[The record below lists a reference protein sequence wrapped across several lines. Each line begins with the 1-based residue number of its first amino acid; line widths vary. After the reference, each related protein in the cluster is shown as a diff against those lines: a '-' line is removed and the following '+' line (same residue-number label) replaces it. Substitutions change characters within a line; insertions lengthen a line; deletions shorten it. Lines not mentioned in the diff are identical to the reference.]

1 MVPADSDRIPRVPP
15 YSGYCYLTLSL
26 PVRGCHPLWPTF
38 PGSSCSLC
46 VRMSQSYNPD
56 FAVTKPVW
64 ATSVSLATTPEI
76 TFVFFSSCY
85 LDVSVHRVCPSI
97 TRGVASPMQR
107 VAPFGYPRIKS
118 YLQIPAAF
126 RSLSRPSSPPR
137 AQASPVRPSL
147 LSLSAYNTLL
157 LCYTPLLS
165 SLNHVNELVALK
177 KPDNRG
183 E

>member
-1 MVPADSDRIPRVPP
+1 
-15 YSGYCYLTLSL
+15 
-26 PVRGCHPLWPTF
+26 
-38 PGSSCSLC
+38 
-46 VRMSQSYNPD
+46 
-56 FAVTKPVW
+56 
-64 ATSVSLATTPEI
+64 
-76 TFVFFSSCY
+76 
-85 LDVSVHRVCPSI
+85 
-97 TRGVASPMQR
+97 MQR